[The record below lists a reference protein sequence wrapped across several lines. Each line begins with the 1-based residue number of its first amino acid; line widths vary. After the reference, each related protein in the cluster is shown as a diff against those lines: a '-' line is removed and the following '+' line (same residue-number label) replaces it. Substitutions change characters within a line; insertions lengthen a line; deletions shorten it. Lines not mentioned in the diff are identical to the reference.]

1 MHPNSNTI
9 LIPNLS
15 GIYVIDISSII
26 RIEAVSSYSKIYL
39 SDGKKIVVS
48 KVLRQM
54 EEMLAGKGFAR
65 IHRSHLVNT
74 AWIQAYHLHQLKITL
89 NNNEQV
95 CISRR
100 KSSVIRK
107 TLSDQRAA
115 WLNQQRMQLTA

>member
-1 MHPNSNTI
+1 MHSNINTI
-9 LIPNLS
+9 LIPNLN

-26 RIEAVSSYSKIYL
+26 RIEAVSSYSKVFL

-54 EEMLAGKGFAR
+54 EAMLADKGFTR
-65 IHRSHLVNT
+65 VHRSHLVNT
-74 AWIQAYHLHQLKITL
+74 AWIRAYHLNQLKITL
-89 NNNEQV
+89 NNEEQV

-100 KSSVIRK
+100 RSSVIRK

-115 WLNQQRMQLTA
+115 WLNKQKMLVTA